1 MHPNLRHRNLNPTHC
16 TANQP
21 DCPVL
26 GAGREGL
33 AVADL
38 CRRLGSTAK
47 RFDKR
52 LKFWR
57 ERFGVAEV
65 DQQVPDSAT

>member
-1 MHPNLRHRNLNPTHC
+1 MS
-16 TANQP
+16 
-21 DCPVL
+21 
-26 GAGREGL
+26 
-33 AVADL
+33 VAEL

-57 ERFGVAEV
+57 ERFGMGET
-65 DQQVPDSAT
+65 DQQVPSQPPKQP